1 MNNKEMLDQWNFAS
15 GGPGNQHNHNYYFTQ
30 TLLQFST
37 IPCHVKLNGH
47 IYACCETDRRQNRLC
62 SKGITRVLM
71 NTSGHGVRRIN
82 SKPTSIPPSL
92 DGATGNTSIADHWAS
107 LFDSVFN
114 IRTLEII
121 YVFIYHKQPFWR
133 IWVTLIVITPDASIA

>member
-1 MNNKEMLDQWNFAS
+1 MV
-15 GGPGNQHNHNYYFTQ
+15 Y
-30 TLLQFST
+30 
-37 IPCHVKLNGH
+37 
-47 IYACCETDRRQNRLC
+47 IYTCCETDRQQNRLC
-62 SKGITRVLM
+62 SKGITGVLM

-114 IRTLEII
+114 VRTVKII
-121 YVFIYHKQPFWR
+121 HVFMYHKQPFWR
-133 IWVTLIVITPDASIA
+133 ICVTLIVITPDASIA